1 MEFSESYKVIT
12 VQNSITVEKSFIVQA
27 LGAERGPDLN
37 PWSSDQKST
46 ALPAVLRRP

>member
-12 VQNSITVEKSFIVQA
+12 VRNSITAEKSFIVQA
-27 LGAERGPDLN
+27 LGAERGLGSN

-46 ALPAVLRRP
+46 DLPAVLRRP